1 MALDTTQGQAIT
13 RLTGTLQQLA
23 DYEGFSRA
31 ETRYYVRIATAIATG
46 LIPYINGRD
55 DILQRQIDE
64 LFRRVRTLEDIAE
77 NHEQRITSLE
87 QRFSSIAAQAASFA
101 NQANASRISTGTI
114 ANQIRRVS
122 GITQPQ
128 QIVEERPLPDEE
140 GFQPLF
146 DEDGNPI

>member
-64 LFRRVRTLEDIAE
+64 LFRRVKTLEDIAE
-77 NHEQRITSLE
+77 NHERRITDLE
-87 QRFSSIAAQAASFA
+87 RRVASIGSNSGFGGGFTSGVSTSQIAQAV
-101 NQANASRISTGTI
+101 
-114 ANQIRRVS
+114 RRVS
-122 GITQPQ
+122 QITAPAPQ
-128 QIVEERPLPDEE
+128 QVIEEQPLADEE
-140 GFQPLF
+140 GFTPSF
-146 DEDGNPI
+146 DEDGNPL

>member
-87 QRFSSIAAQAASFA
+87 ARYGSLAAGLAAQSR
-101 NQANASRISTGTI
+101 NALSTSTI
-114 ANQIRRVS
+114 ANALGSARRVS
-122 GITQPQ
+122 SITRPAEPIEEPQ
-128 QIVEERPLPDEE
+128 Q
-140 GFQPLF
+140 LF